1 MLRCAIPIFLSLI
14 SHALFAQNS
23 KLDSLSA
30 ALEHHSQKDTIRF
43 RLLITAG
50 EYLYASPVKSKD
62 YLKEALD
69 LALELEFR
77 KGVAEA
83 YCSLAYY
90 FWNRT
95 DYPPAIEYC
104 LLSLK
109 EYEKIKYA
117 KGQYGAYNILAG
129 IYVSMKEFK
138 EAEGYMQKMLE
149 LGKRDEGLIDYGT
162 LYYNM
167 GFLKM
172 KQTQFK
178 EGLELV
184 NDALTIFVKKNEVI
198 WQAQCY
204 FFMASAKQELGE
216 YEESIRYLKNC
227 IRLTKLSNHPYSLG
241 SLTSAHEAIGGIYI
255 KLSRFDKALLHL
267 DTAFNAARQIE
278 NQNTIIDIYRVLALL
293 HEARGNFK
301 EALKYERLHKA
312 MNDSV
317 LNKEKS
323 KQLADSQ
330 TRYETEK
337 KEQTIALLNQEKKFQ
352 NKLTGFLASGI
363 ALLGLS
369 AITIFLLQ
377 RSRTRKA
384 KELLAVQESLNTK
397 LVEVDKTKSRF
408 FANISHE
415 FRTPLTLILGPI
427 EEKLTTDKLDDKDKF
442 TFQAIKRNSNRLLEL
457 VNQLLEL
464 SKLESGNMNLKLE
477 SGNLKDALLSIIS
490 SFDSLADVNQVRYL
504 KDVHMAEA
512 IVLFDRD
519 KLEKIL
525 SNLLSNAFKFTPQ
538 AGLIEFIGTTSEKGA
553 TTELQL
559 KIRNTGPM
567 ISTEMLNK
575 IFEPF
580 FQGENA
586 AYRGIQGTG
595 LGLSL
600 VRELVKLHRG
610 TVEVSS
616 DEKGTVFTVLL
627 KFENSLQRIDTVEQV
642 EFVHRPIIST
652 EEMVDSRDDLS
663 IEENGKDTVLIVED
677 NADVRAFIRR
687 GLESSY
693 HILEAPHGEAGL
705 HLANEQIPHLI
716 IADVM
721 MPKMSGIDLC
731 YQLKNNE
738 KTSHIPVIMLTARAD
753 HESKLEGLKTGADD
767 YLIKPFNPEELVVR
781 VNNLIEQRKRLAQK
795 YNQKLIVQ
803 PHEIAVSSLDERFIQ
818 KIIKVVETH
827 LDDTQLSVDIV
838 TTELG
843 ISRTNL
849 HKKLKAITGLATSE
863 FIQDFRLRRAAQLI
877 DKKTDNFAQI
887 AFQVGF
893 ADQSYFTKCFK
904 KKFDKTPSEYANLQ
918 QEN

>member
-14 SHALFAQNS
+14 SHALFAQNTQ
-23 KLDSLSA
+23 LDSLNQ
-30 ALEHHSQKDTIRF
+30 ALENHPQNDTTKVW
-43 RLLITAG
+43 LLTTICSNIWGTD
-50 EYLYASPVKSKD
+50 PKKNKD
-62 YLKEALD
+62 YAEQAL
-69 LALELEFR
+69 AIAQNLEYT
-77 KGVAEA
+77 KGIADSYREI
-83 YCSLAYY
+83 SRY
-90 FWNRT
+90 FWGQTEYDRSA
-95 DYPPAIEYC
+95 DYAIRA
-104 LLSLK
+104 LK
-109 EYEKIKYA
+109 EYERCNNQSGIAWCYACIGICYAQANNYDKAIEYHNRALHLNKKIDN
-117 KGQYGAYNILAG
+117 KGGIAQSLNSLGYVNELKGNYRIALGCYKQALEIRKKRSDISDLIESLANVG
-129 IYVSMKEFK
+129 STYS
-138 EAEGYMQKMLE
+138 
-149 LGKRDEGLIDYGT
+149 
-162 LYYNM
+162 
-167 GFLKM
+167 FLKDY
-172 KQTQFK
+172 QQA
-178 EGLELV
+178 LEYLLTALPLAESLDNKNLIALIHQNIGEV
-184 NDALTIFVKKNEVI
+184 YFHTSDYEDA
-198 WQAQCY
+198 
-204 FFMASAKQELGE
+204 G
-216 YEESIRYLKNC
+216 RYLKSAL
-227 IRLTKLSNHPYSLG
+227 RLSIEIGDKKRREGVYTVLKNLEESRNNYKSAFHYLS
-241 SLTSAHEAIGGIYI
+241 
-255 KLSRFDKALLHL
+255 LLQGVR
-267 DTAFNAARQIE
+267 DTLYTQDR
-278 NQNTIIDIYRVLALL
+278 
-293 HEARGNFK
+293 
-301 EALKYERLHKA
+301 
-312 MNDSV
+312 S
-317 LNKEKS
+317 
-323 KQLADSQ
+323 SQ
-330 TRYETEK
+330 MAKMETLYETEK
-337 KEQTIALLNQEKKFQ
+337 KEHTIE
-352 NKLTGFLASGI
+352 
-363 ALLGLS
+363 
-369 AITIFLLQ
+369 LLQ
-377 RSRTRKA
+377 KDQKISVLWRSMLTAGIILLALTMFMIYRLQQSRTHKA
-384 KELLAVQESLNTK
+384 KQLLLVQQSLNDK
-397 LVEVDKTKSRF
+397 LQEMDKTKSHF

-427 EEKLTTDKLDDKDKF
+427 EEKLATDKLDDKDKF
-442 TFQAIKRNSNRLLEL
+442 TFQTIKRNSNRLLEL

-477 SGNLKDALLSIIS
+477 PGNLKDALLSIIS

-538 AGLIEFIGTTSEKGA
+538 TGLIEFIGTTSEKGA

-567 ISTEMLNK
+567 IPTEMLNK

-586 AYRGIQGTG
+586 AYRGMQGTG

-600 VRELVKLHRG
+600 VRELVKLHKG

-627 KFENSLQRIDTVEQV
+627 KFENSLQRIDTFKQV
-642 EFVHRPIIST
+642 DLVHRPIIST
-652 EEMVDSRDDLS
+652 EEMVESRDDLS
-663 IEENGKDTVLIVED
+663 IEENGRDTVLIVED
-677 NADVRAFIRR
+677 NTDVRAFIRR

-705 HLANEQIPHLI
+705 HLANEQVPHLI

-781 VNNLIEQRKRLAQK
+781 VNNLIEQRKKLAQK

-827 LDDTQLSVDIV
+827 LDDTQLSVDMV

-843 ISRTNL
+843 MSRTNL

-904 KKFDKTPSEYANLQ
+904 KKFGKTPSEYANLQ